1 MMLALNSIRELRYR
15 PLRTALTLG
24 GVTVATA
31 MLSDMLMLG
40 GGIQRSFG
48 EALESVGYELRL
60 SPKGTLPFDTEAT
73 IRGIGGLRD
82 TVESVAGVESLV
94 PVLAQTLTI
103 VAGGGG
109 PAAADAGRQT
119 LALGLDTEEEGLY
132 TLLAGRPPGAGGILL
147 DPAMA
152 ALLDARPGDRVSLG
166 VSSRFG
172 TWGSDATAAV
182 SGTAE
187 FIFATRRDM
196 PVALPLAD
204 LQTISGRVD
213 QASFAMIR
221 VRGGHA
227 PESVREAI
235 TAATDRVE
243 VVTLAGIAEQVD
255 ERLSYF
261 RQLSAILASVSLL
274 VAALLIGTISAVSVS
289 DQLGTIAALR
299 AIGVSRRRIVGD
311 LTAESAVLCGVGGGL
326 GIGLSIAVAH
336 YLESILA
343 DFPGLPV
350 AVRFFVLSPGSL
362 AAAYGLVVAAGV
374 VSGLLPAL
382 RATRLEVT
390 TLLHREEP

>member
-15 PLRTALTLG
+15 PLRTALTVG

-109 PAAADAGRQT
+109 PAAGDAGRRT

-132 TLLAGRPPGAGGILL
+132 TLLAGRPPGAGEILL
-147 DPAMA
+147 DPALA
-152 ALLDARPGDRVSLG
+152 ALLDVRPGDRLSLG

-172 TWGSDATAAV
+172 TWGSDATAEV

-289 DQLGTIAALR
+289 DQLGDH
-299 AIGVSRRRIVGD
+299 RR
-311 LTAESAVLCGVGGGL
+311 
-326 GIGLSIAVAH
+326 
-336 YLESILA
+336 
-343 DFPGLPV
+343 
-350 AVRFFVLSPGSL
+350 SPRHRR
-362 AAAYGLVVAAGV
+362 AAAKN
-374 VSGLLPAL
+374 
-382 RATRLEVT
+382 RR
-390 TLLHREEP
+390 

>member
-1 MMLALNSIRELRYR
+1 MLALNSIRELRLR
-15 PLRTALTLG
+15 PLRTLLTLG

-40 GGIQRSFG
+40 GGIQRSFS
-48 EALESVGYELRL
+48 EVLESVGYELRL
-60 SPKGTLPFDTEAT
+60 SPRGTLPFDTEAT

-82 TVESVAGVESLV
+82 TVESVAGVQDLV

-103 VAGGGG
+103 MADRDESPG
-109 PAAADAGRQT
+109 PRASRQT
-119 LALGLDTEEEGLY
+119 LALGLDTDEEGLY
-132 TLLAGRPPGAGGILL
+132 TLLAGRSPGDGEILI
-147 DPAMA
+147 DPALA
-152 ALLDARPGDRVSLG
+152 ALLDTRPGDRLRLG

-172 TWGSDATAAV
+172 TWGGDATAVV

-204 LQTISGRVD
+204 LQALSARTD

-221 VRGGHA
+221 LREGHA
-227 PESVREAI
+227 PGSVREAI

-261 RQLSAILASVSLL
+261 RQLAAILASVSLL

-289 DQLGTIAALR
+289 DQLGVIAALR

-326 GIGLSIAVAH
+326 GIALSIAVAH

-343 DFPGLPV
+343 DFPGLP
-350 AVRFFVLSPGSL
+350 ATVRFFVLSPGTL

-374 VSGLLPAL
+374 VAGLLPAL

>member
-1 MMLALNSIRELRYR
+1 MLALNAIRQLRYR
-15 PLRTALTLG
+15 PLRTALTVG
-24 GVTVATA
+24 GVAVATA

-40 GGIQRSFG
+40 GGIQRSFSA
-48 EALESVGYELRL
+48 ALESVGYELRL

-73 IRGIGGLRD
+73 MRNIGGIRD
-82 TVESVAGVESLV
+82 TVESVAGVETLV

-103 VAGGGG
+103 TAGRSES
-109 PAAADAGRQT
+109 PEPIASRQT
-119 LALGLDTEEEGLY
+119 LALGLDADEGLY
-132 TLLAGRPPGAGGILL
+132 TLLAGRPPGDGEILI

-152 ALLDARPGDRVSLG
+152 TLLEAHPGDRLSLG
-166 VSSRFG
+166 ISSRFG
-172 TWGSDATAAV
+172 TWGSDAIAEV

-187 FIFATRRDM
+187 FVFATRRDM

-204 LQTISGRVD
+204 LQTLSGRAD

-221 VRGGHA
+221 VRQGYA

-235 TAATDRVE
+235 AAATDRVE

-261 RQLSAILASVSLL
+261 RQLAAILASVSLL
-274 VAALLIGTISAVSVS
+274 VASLLVGTISSVSVS
-289 DQLGTIAALR
+289 DQLGVIAALR

-311 LTAESAVLCGVGGGL
+311 LTAESAVLCGVGGGF
-326 GIGLSIAVAH
+326 GITLSIVVAH

-343 DFPGLPV
+343 DFPGLPTT
-350 AVRFFVLSPGSL
+350 VRFFVLSPGSL
-362 AAAYGLVVAAGV
+362 ATAYGLVVAAGV
-374 VSGLLPAL
+374 AAGLLPAL

-390 TLLHREEP
+390 ALFHRAEP

>member
-1 MMLALNSIRELRYR
+1 MLALNSIRELRLR
-15 PLRTALTLG
+15 PLRTLLTLG

-40 GGIQRSFG
+40 GGIQRSFS
-48 EALESVGYELRL
+48 EVLESVGYELRL
-60 SPKGTLPFDTEAT
+60 SPRGTLPFDTEAT

-82 TVESVAGVESLV
+82 TVESVAGVQDLV

-103 VAGGGG
+103 MADRDGSPG
-109 PAAADAGRQT
+109 PRASRQT
-119 LALGLDTEEEGLY
+119 LALGLDTDEEGLY
-132 TLLAGRPPGAGGILL
+132 TLLTGRSPGDGEILI
-147 DPAMA
+147 DPALA
-152 ALLDARPGDRVSLG
+152 ALLDTRPGDRLRLG

-172 TWGSDATAAV
+172 TWGGDATAVV

-204 LQTISGRVD
+204 LQALSARTD

-221 VRGGHA
+221 LREGHA
-227 PESVREAI
+227 PGSVREDI

-261 RQLSAILASVSLL
+261 RQLAAILASVSLL
-274 VAALLIGTISAVSVS
+274 VAALLIGTISAISVS
-289 DQLGTIAALR
+289 DQLGVIAALR

-326 GIGLSIAVAH
+326 GVALSIAVAH

-343 DFPGLPV
+343 DFPGLP
-350 AVRFFVLSPGSL
+350 ATVRFFVLSPGTL

-374 VSGLLPAL
+374 VAGLLPAL

>member
-1 MMLALNSIRELRYR
+1 MLALNSIRELRLR
-15 PLRTALTLG
+15 PLRTLLTLG

-40 GGIQRSFG
+40 GGIQRSFS
-48 EALESVGYELRL
+48 EVLESVGYELRL
-60 SPKGTLPFDTEAT
+60 SPRGTLPFDTEAT

-82 TVESVAGVESLV
+82 TVESVAGVQDLV

-103 VAGGGG
+103 M
-109 PAAADAGRQT
+109 ADGDESPGLRASRQT
-119 LALGLDTEEEGLY
+119 LALGLDTDEEGLY
-132 TLLAGRPPGAGGILL
+132 TLLAGRSPGDGEILI
-147 DPAMA
+147 DPALA
-152 ALLDARPGDRVSLG
+152 ALLDTRPGDRLRLG

-172 TWGSDATAAV
+172 TWGGDATAVV

-204 LQTISGRVD
+204 LQALSARTD

-221 VRGGHA
+221 LREGHA
-227 PESVREAI
+227 PGSVREAI

-261 RQLSAILASVSLL
+261 RQLAAILASVSLL
-274 VAALLIGTISAVSVS
+274 VASLLIGTISAVSVS
-289 DQLGTIAALR
+289 DQLGVIAALR

-326 GIGLSIAVAH
+326 GIALSIAVAH

-343 DFPGLPV
+343 DFPGLP
-350 AVRFFVLSPGSL
+350 ATVRFFVLSPGTL

-374 VSGLLPAL
+374 VAGLLPAL

>member
-1 MMLALNSIRELRYR
+1 MLALNSIRELRLR
-15 PLRTALTLG
+15 PLRTLLTLG

-40 GGIQRSFG
+40 GGIQRSFS
-48 EALESVGYELRL
+48 EVLESVGYELRL
-60 SPKGTLPFDTEAT
+60 SPRGTLPFDTEAS
-73 IRGIGGLRD
+73 IRGIAGLRD
-82 TVESVAGVESLV
+82 TVESVAGVQDLV

-103 VAGGGG
+103 MADGDESPG
-109 PAAADAGRQT
+109 PRASRQT
-119 LALGLDTEEEGLY
+119 LALGLDTDEEGLY
-132 TLLAGRPPGAGGILL
+132 TLLTGRSPGDGEILI
-147 DPAMA
+147 DPALA
-152 ALLDARPGDRVSLG
+152 ALLDTRPGDRLRLG

-172 TWGSDATAAV
+172 TWGGDATAVV

-204 LQTISGRVD
+204 LQPLSARTD

-221 VRGGHA
+221 LREGHA
-227 PESVREAI
+227 PGSVREAI

-261 RQLSAILASVSLL
+261 RQLAAILASVSLL

-289 DQLGTIAALR
+289 DQLGVIAALR

-326 GIGLSIAVAH
+326 GIALSIAVAH

-343 DFPGLPV
+343 DFPGLP
-350 AVRFFVLSPGSL
+350 ATVRFFVLSPGTL

-374 VSGLLPAL
+374 VAGLLPAL
-382 RATRLEVT
+382 RATWLEVT

>member
-1 MMLALNSIRELRYR
+1 MLALNSIRELRLR
-15 PLRTALTLG
+15 PLRTLLTLG

-40 GGIQRSFG
+40 GGIQRSFS
-48 EALESVGYELRL
+48 EVLESVGYELRL
-60 SPKGTLPFDTEAT
+60 SPRGTLPFDTEAT

-82 TVESVAGVESLV
+82 TVESVAGVQDLV

-103 VAGGGG
+103 MADRDGSPG
-109 PAAADAGRQT
+109 PRASRQT
-119 LALGLDTEEEGLY
+119 LALGLDTDEEGLY
-132 TLLAGRPPGAGGILL
+132 TLLAGRSPGDGEILI
-147 DPAMA
+147 DPALA
-152 ALLDARPGDRVSLG
+152 ALLDTRPGDRLRLG

-172 TWGSDATAAV
+172 TWGGDATAVV

-204 LQTISGRVD
+204 LQALSARTD

-221 VRGGHA
+221 LRKGHA
-227 PESVREAI
+227 PGSVREAI

-261 RQLSAILASVSLL
+261 RQLAAILASVSLL

-289 DQLGTIAALR
+289 DQLGVIAALR

-326 GIGLSIAVAH
+326 GIALSIAVAH

-343 DFPGLPV
+343 DFPGLP
-350 AVRFFVLSPGSL
+350 ATVRFFVLSPGTL
-362 AAAYGLVVAAGV
+362 AAAYGLVVATGV
-374 VSGLLPAL
+374 VAGLLPAL